1 MPSNAVR
8 LSDFGSGIGTFGAV
22 LQVDNT
28 NKRIG
33 IGTTN
38 PQSTLQVGVGITMDG
53 AAGVITATKFVG
65 PMEGTLTGNISGTA
79 AGLSGT
85 PDITINNITGVA
97 ATFTGVVSYED
108 VNNVDSVG
116 VVTARAGLNVVGGGA
131 TVTGVSTFFDT
142 VRVGSA
148 ITLGSSSG
156 IVTATTFSGALTGN
170 VTGNISG
177 GTVSGSTGTFTG
189 DVDIADKIVHTGDAD
204 TAIRFPAAN
213 TFTAETAGSE
223 RLRITSSGRVVVGND
238 TERNNYDNGSVTSN
252 LLHVERTAASGNAGI
267 SICANAETAADAG
280 AIIYM
285 GRTSAN
291 SNGGN
296 TIVEDDDLIGRISFQ
311 GADGSQLVEAASI
324 KVDVDGTPG
333 ANDMPG
339 RIEFHT
345 TPDGSAGATERLRI
359 DSSGRLLIGE
369 TTSTSAGS
377 IQAKTQIVSSDFN
390 AALAI
395 RRNQNS
401 DGAPALIFFK
411 NRGTSNSSNTV
422 VQDDDGLGNIRF
434 FGNDG
439 TDFAEGAMI
448 SARVDGTPGSNDMP
462 GALEFKTSADG
473 AEAPVV
479 KFTVHSTGDC
489 TVNDGNL
496 VIGTNG
502 HGIDFSADGNV
513 GGMTSELL
521 DDYEE
526 GTFTPTATNFTVSGT
541 STLTGQYVKIGRQVT
556 IGIKFANTGTI
567 AHATSAFIGGLPFSM
582 ASGTEAHG
590 LIGMLDNN
598 NSTAFDS
605 NKSGTQCK
613 LDGEGGSR
621 FFPGSFTTTSS
632 GGQLL
637 FGGTYISA
645 A

>member
-267 SICANAETAADAG
+267 SICANAATAADVG

-285 GRTSAN
+285 GRTSAT
-291 SNGGN
+291 SNGGS
-296 TIVEDDDLIGRISFQ
+296 TIVENGDLIGRISFQ
-311 GADGSQLVEAASI
+311 GADGSELVEAASI

-333 ANDMPG
+333 SNDMPG

-345 TPDGSAGATERLRI
+345 TADGAASPTERLRI
-359 DSSGRLLIGE
+359 TSRGDFIFNNGTLIESVNINSTARNGTQNVDLQDGMVHYFSTNSTGTWKPNFRISS
-369 TTSTSAGS
+369 SAN
-377 IQAKTQIVSSDFN
+377 VN
-390 AALAI
+390 
-395 RRNQNS
+395 
-401 DGAPALIFFK
+401 
-411 NRGTSNSSNTV
+411 
-422 VQDDDGLGNIRF
+422 GL
-434 FGNDG
+434 
-439 TDFAEGAMI
+439 M
-448 SARVDGTPGSNDMP
+448 
-462 GALEFKTSADG
+462 
-473 AEAPVV
+473 
-479 KFTVHSTGDC
+479 STGDVISP
-489 TVNDGNL
+489 TMIVAKGATTHFANAIQVDGSD
-496 VIGTNG
+496 VTPE
-502 HGIDFSADGNV
+502 FSGGAPTDG
-513 GGMTSELL
+513 GGS
-521 DDYEE
+521 
-526 GTFTPTATNFTVSGT
+526 GTFDIYSYTIIK
-541 STLTGQYVKIGRQVT
+541 TGDGAFKV
-556 IGIKFANTGTI
+556 FAAI
-567 AHATSAFIGGLPFSM
+567 
-582 ASGTEAHG
+582 
-590 LIGMLDNN
+590 
-598 NSTAFDS
+598 S
-605 NKSGTQCK
+605 NY
-613 LDGEGGSR
+613 E
-621 FFPGSFTTTSS
+621 
-632 GGQLL
+632 
-637 FGGTYISA
+637 
-645 A
+645 